1 MFSRSDSTSDSGEPC
16 WLVRD
21 GKVLASLEVPA
32 DRRART
38 RGLLGR
44 DHFDGAMLIRPA
56 RSVHTIGMKF
66 PLDIALLD
74 EDNTVIKTLRLRR
87 FRISAPIWRARAVL
101 EAEAGAFGSW
111 GLKIGDVLEI
121 READEA

>member
-1 MFSRSDSTSDSGEPC
+1 
-16 WLVRD
+16 
-21 GKVLASLEVPA
+21 
-32 DRRART
+32 
-38 RGLLGR
+38 
-44 DHFDGAMLIRPA
+44 MLIRPA

-121 READEA
+121 READEP